1 MSINPD
7 MLTAKGLEAIAQR
20 SKAKR
25 TGRPCVG
32 AGDRTQAEN
41 EAERDE
47 LWESTLCEKR
57 EKAKDPFIVCA
68 ALGVVLMG
76 LFGQQLQK
84 SLACHATIMT
94 TLSG

>member
-7 MLTAKGLEAIAQR
+7 MLTPKGLEAIAQR

-68 ALGVVLMG
+68 ALGGTSTLRVRLY
-76 LFGQQLQK
+76 
-84 SLACHATIMT
+84 T
-94 TLSG
+94 TGSRSRTRRRPR